1 MTANVTAVGDASVQK
16 MFSRYVDGF
25 GGKPRHS
32 KAAMM
37 EVGNFDA
44 FLDGACQGNL
54 KLHNALFDRMMGCA
68 VEFEESGFIAG
79 VRYALQLVNSP
90 VQDYPTQATTYT
102 QDAGESLHRATQ
114 NPQAQTWSITTKQM
128 AEMFETSNGKIVK
141 RIEDKIFPFL
151 DAQSRGCFTKEIGYT
166 PQHRKQTYYRLNR
179 AACEIYMKAMEPH
192 RKYVNIAG
200 GLAKMEELMQTVF
213 QK

>member
-1 MTANVTAVGDASVQK
+1 METMIMADDASIQK
-16 MFSRYVDGF
+16 MFGRYVEGF

-32 KAAMM
+32 RAATL

-44 FLDGACQGNL
+44 FLDGACQGNV

-68 VEFEESGFIAG
+68 VEFEESGFVAG
-79 VRYALQLVNSP
+79 VRYALQFLTSS
-90 VQDYPTQATTYT
+90 VQTAPSQATSYT
-102 QDAGESLHRATQ
+102 PVAGESPHRATQ
-114 NPQAQTWSITTKQM
+114 DSQAQSWSITTKQM

-151 DAQSRGCFTKEIGYT
+151 DAQSRGCFTKEVGYT

-192 RKYVNIAG
+192 KKYVNIAG